1 MSKLPDPESAGPK
14 SAGPESER
22 NRIIR
27 QRNVMMAL
35 TLGALA
41 VLFFFIT
48 IAKIRH

>member
-1 MSKLPDPESAGPK
+1 MSKLPD
-14 SAGPESER
+14 PESER

-27 QRNVMMAL
+27 QRNIIMAL
-35 TLGALA
+35 ALGALV

>member
-1 MSKLPDPESAGPK
+1 MSKLPDPESA
-14 SAGPESER
+14 R

-27 QRNVMMAL
+27 QRNIIMAL
-35 TLGALA
+35 ALGALV